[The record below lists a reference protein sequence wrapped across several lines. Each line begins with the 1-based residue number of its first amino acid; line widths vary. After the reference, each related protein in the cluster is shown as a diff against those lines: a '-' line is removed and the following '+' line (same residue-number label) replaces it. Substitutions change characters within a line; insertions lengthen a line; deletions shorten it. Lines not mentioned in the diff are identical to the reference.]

1 MMTGTR
7 RQLGPYL
14 FVAPFL
20 VSFLVFYVYP
30 IISGINLSLTDQLG
44 FGQANYVGVANYL
57 RVFSDQRFWKS
68 ITNVALLFTFGSL
81 SSIVTL
87 AIVMAHVINAPEIG
101 RLRRSFTTILFAPNV
116 TSVIVIGIIF
126 SFLLKTN
133 GGAINEFL
141 GLFGAEPIQ
150 WLRDPDWAIPSLI
163 ILVVWRYLGV
173 NTLYVLAGLQA
184 IPTSLYEAAD
194 IEGAR
199 GIQKFF
205 RITLPLLGP
214 IMEFIVFQAAIG
226 TFAVFGEPFVLVGG
240 AGTQNSMLFPTYY
253 LYDTSINRM
262 RFGYAAAMAFV
273 LAAIILVIT
282 VIQRRLFRSSEE

>member
-1 MMTGTR
+1 MR
-7 RQLGPYL
+7 RTSRHLAPYL
-14 FVAPFL
+14 FISPFVL
-20 VSFLVFYVYP
+20 SFLVFYVYP
-30 IISGINLSLTDQLG
+30 IISGIELSLTDQLG
-44 FGQANYVGVANYL
+44 FGESNFVGAANYL
-57 RVFSDQRFWKS
+57 RVLTDSRFWKS
-68 ITNVALLFTFGSL
+68 ISNVALLFFFGSL
-81 SSIVTL
+81 ASIVTL
-87 AIVMAHVINAPEIG
+87 AIAMAHVINAPEIG
-101 RLRRSFTTILFAPNV
+101 RLRRPFTTILFAPNV

-126 SFLLKTN
+126 SFLLKTD

-141 GLFGAEPIQ
+141 GLFGIEPVQ
-150 WLRDPDWAIPSLI
+150 WLRDPRWAIPSLI

-199 GIQKFF
+199 GFQKFF

-214 IMEFIVFQAAIG
+214 IMEFIIFQAAIG

-240 AGTQNSMLFPTYY
+240 AGTQNSMLFPTFY

-273 LAAIILVIT
+273 LATIILVIT
-282 VIQRRLFRSSEE
+282 IIQRRLFRSSEE